1 MNSLLNSCLHDR
13 SFVLLTCIIPAQS
26 QVAAIFPVE
35 AFVLVEAVIKMYDW
49 NLVWALELVYA
60 DEVDVSSLTLNLGS
74 IVLSD
79 SRSPAATR
87 VAVSGVRDTAAP
99 ANMIRIQLSG
109 NISKT
114 LAPAAARNTIMLTVA
129 PEYLKQNNLI
139 VGAKI
144 DDANVKI
151 VPIGMLHSPLFNKH

>member
-79 SRSPAATR
+79 SRSPTTSL
-87 VAVSGVRDTAAP
+87 AVSGVRDTAAP
-99 ANMIRIQLSG
+99 ANIIRIQLAG

-129 PEYLKQNNLI
+129 PEYLKQNDLV
-139 VGAKI
+139 VGAKV

-151 VPIGMLHSPLFNKH
+151 VPIGMLHSSLFNKH